1 MRLERRATEKH
12 FLHCQN
18 SRKVFPIMDKILVCT
33 VIAERLNTVPSKMVN
48 IHVLFFKEYRR
59 IRICFRG
66 KKSILLFGNWV
77 FPQICC
83 QYCTTYVLRV
93 LSALFIFARSI
104 EYTNYICLSFFFPTL
119 QNSTRSHVWR
129 PSRIEMFIV
138 QRPP

>member
-33 VIAERLNTVPSKMVN
+33 VIAKRLNTVPSIMVN
-48 IHVLFFKEYRR
+48 ILHVLFLKG
-59 IRICFRG
+59 IQDSNLFRE